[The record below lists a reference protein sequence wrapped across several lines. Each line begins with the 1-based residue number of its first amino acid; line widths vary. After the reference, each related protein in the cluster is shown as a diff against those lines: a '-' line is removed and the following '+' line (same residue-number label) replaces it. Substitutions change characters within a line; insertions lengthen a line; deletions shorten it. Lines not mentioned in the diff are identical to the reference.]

1 MDLNK
6 ITNVVVGNVDFKD
19 YPDFTDAYIESA
31 DYDGEE
37 MTEDQL
43 DEINE
48 DRDFVYEQAI
58 STIQ

>member
-6 ITNVVVGNVDFKD
+6 ITNVVVANVNFAD

-31 DYDGEE
+31 EYDGEE

-43 DEINE
+43 DELNE
-48 DRDFVYEQAI
+48 DGDFVYEQAVK
-58 STIQ
+58 TIQ

>member
-6 ITNVVVGNVDFKD
+6 ITNVVVGNVDFAD